1 MPALRNARQELFCLK
16 MVEGMSKTAAYEAAG
31 YPRSSGN
38 ASTLSRKEHIK
49 ARIAELFEEKR
60 ERAHQEAKD
69 DVEETTVPS
78 FTTDGKGNLS
88 MADYKLSEEWLVT
101 RLMLNIELAQK
112 DGKFREANTGIM
124 MLGDYFGG
132 LFSPKNPKDNRDP
145 SKNGEGG
152 GQGDP
157 DKPEKPSLA
166 EMMQRLAEIN
176 KAGDAEDDDKDE

>member
-1 MPALRNARQELFCLK
+1 MPALRNARQELFCRK

-60 ERAHQEAKD
+60 ERDHQEAKD
-69 DVEETTVPS
+69 DVAASTVPA
-78 FTTDGKGNLS
+78 FETDGKGNLS
-88 MADYKLSEEWLVT
+88 PADYKLSEEWLVT
-101 RLMLNIELAQK
+101 KLMHNIELAQA

-145 SKNGEGG
+145 NANGSTP
-152 GQGDP
+152 GQSGDP
-157 DKPEKPSLA
+157 DKPEKPTLA
-166 EMMQRLAEIN
+166 DMMQRLAEIS
-176 KAGDAEDDDKDE
+176 KEDDDDKDE